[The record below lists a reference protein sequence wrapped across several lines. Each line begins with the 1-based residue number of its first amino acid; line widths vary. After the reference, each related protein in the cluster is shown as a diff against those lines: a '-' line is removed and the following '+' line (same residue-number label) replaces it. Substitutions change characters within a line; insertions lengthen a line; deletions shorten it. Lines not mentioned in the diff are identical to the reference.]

1 MFAPE
6 TGRPAFHAPKSA
18 AAARLRPEG
27 LIWMIAAVLLVIGFG
42 GSSLVDTM
50 QNDDLMRLVEVR
62 DLVDGASWFD
72 LTQKRLDPP
81 EGTPMHWSRLA
92 DLPVAVPLFL
102 LQPFVG
108 RASAETL
115 ALTIAPLALLLLAVI
130 AVAAIAGR
138 LSESAWAR
146 PVAAVAMLS
155 ATPVLTRFM
164 PGRIDHHGLQ
174 IALALA
180 MLALVVAAIAR
191 RAAAGAGMP
200 AAGAGML
207 GGLSL
212 AVGLESLP
220 YLLAGAASLGLA
232 WVVLG
237 RRLREALLAF
247 GAALAATPA
256 ILFLA
261 TTPPAAYLAPACD
274 ALSIVYVG
282 AALAGGAGLAV
293 LALAT
298 PLLATSLLATP
309 TRRLGAALA
318 VAALA
323 GAVPMLAYP
332 QCLDGPYGAV
342 DPILARVWL
351 DNIREVR
358 SIPAVW
364 AEAPDTV
371 AAILVFPLMG
381 LIASVAAFA
390 AHGGERRRGWG
401 AVAVFLLTA
410 LAVTWWQIRGASF
423 ANAFAAP
430 GVAWALVQG
439 ARRASALGSRP
450 LRIVL
455 LIGLPVVGN
464 GLFPPTLG
472 ARLLAAPGARAA
484 ALATVAEEAA
494 CRSPATLAPLARRAA
509 GVALG
514 PIDLGPAL
522 LARTPHA
529 VLAAPYHRNTRGN
542 RDAVRAW
549 MGDDATARAIARR
562 REVDY
567 FVLCP
572 ALPEPRV
579 YLENAPD
586 GLMARL
592 LAGRTPDWL
601 SPVALPPGNPLRLYR
616 VNPARADN

>member
-1 MFAPE
+1 MFAPG
-6 TGRPAFHAPKSA
+6 TGRSVLAAPKSV
-18 AAARLRPEG
+18 AARLRPEG
-27 LIWMIAAVLLVIGFG
+27 LIWAIAAVLLVIGFG
-42 GSSLVDTM
+42 GSSLVGNM
-50 QNDDLMRLVEVR
+50 QNDDLTRLVEAR
-62 DLVDGASWFD
+62 DLVDGAPWLD

-92 DLPVAVPLFL
+92 DLPVAGPLFL
-102 LQPFVG
+102 LQPLVG
-108 RASAETL
+108 RVGAETL
-115 ALTIAPLALLLLAVI
+115 ALTIAPLALLLLAMT
-130 AVAAIAGR
+130 AVAATAGR

-146 PVAAVAMLS
+146 PVAAVALLS
-155 ATPVLTRFM
+155 AAPVLTRFM

-180 MLALVVAAIAR
+180 MLALVVAALAR
-191 RAAAGAGMP
+191 RAAAGARAP

-207 GGLSL
+207 GALSL

-237 RRLREALLAF
+237 RRAHAALLAF
-247 GAALAATPA
+247 GAALGLTPA
-256 ILFLA
+256 FLFLA

-282 AALAGGAGLAV
+282 AAGAGGAGLVA

-298 PLLATSLLATP
+298 SRLATP
-309 TRRLGAALA
+309 ARRLGAALA

-323 GAVPMLAYP
+323 GAIPMLAYP

-342 DPILARVWL
+342 DPTLARVWL
-351 DNIREVR
+351 DNVREVR
-358 SIPAVW
+358 SIPATW
-364 AEAPDTV
+364 ASAPDTV

-381 LIASVAAFA
+381 LVASVAAFA
-390 AHGGERRRGWG
+390 AHGDERRRGWS
-401 AVAVFLLTA
+401 AVLAFLLAA

-423 ANAFAAP
+423 ANAFAVP

-439 ARRASALGSRP
+439 ARRASALDSRP
-450 LRIVL
+450 LRIIL
-455 LIGLPVVGN
+455 LIGLPVIGN
-464 GLFPPTLG
+464 GLFAPTLG
-472 ARLLAAPGARAA
+472 ARLLAAPGAQAA
-484 ALATVAEEAA
+484 TLASVAREAA
-494 CRSPATLAPLARRAA
+494 CRSPETLAPLARLAT
-509 GVALG
+509 GVAIG
-514 PIDLGPAL
+514 MIDLGPAL

-529 VLAAPYHRNTRGN
+529 VLAAPYHRDGRGN

-549 MGDDATARAIARR
+549 MGDDATAREIARR
-562 REVDY
+562 RGVDY

-572 ALPEPRV
+572 ALPELRV
-579 YLENAPD
+579 YLENAPN

-592 LAGRTPDWL
+592 VAGRTPDWL
-601 SPVALPPGNPLRLYR
+601 SPVALPPENPLRLYR
-616 VNPARADN
+616 VNLAGAGD